1 MEISVKE
8 LGGLENLTGSAN
20 FHLWKD
26 EMMIFFS
33 IYGLESFV
41 KGSDTQPDPSTAKT
55 KEIESWDKKSKTVK
69 FILYRTVDSSIKPI
83 LSAHA
88 TGPEGWKALCNKYD
102 KRNPTTFHWLLKAIL
117 TLKYTNKDDIPNYIT
132 QFDQLWARLSER
144 TVSNGSK
151 DGDSLEAA
159 LRPLAQS
166 PKAKV
171 AFILTSLPS
180 SLDNVIDNL
189 TTKEG
194 LTYDNVCGRL
204 MDLVSTSKKIIEED
218 KALYGKAKGNKW
230 SNKESKGK
238 EKEVYCTVCKDN
250 GKKERVWQLH
260 HIKHC
265 KSKKTDEVAKVAASD
280 NDSDLTLIATDY
292 ALASSSNSTRSQ
304 HWKWIFDTGCF
315 SHMTGNKANL
325 FNLRSCFR
333 RIKGISG

>member
-8 LGGLENLTGSAN
+8 LAGLEKLTGSAN

-26 EMMIFFS
+26 KMMTFFS

-41 KGSDTQPDPSTAKT
+41 KGSDTQPDPSTVKT

-69 FILYRTVDSSIKPI
+69 FILYRPVDSSIKPI

-88 TGPEGWKALCNKYD
+88 TGPEGWKALCDKYD
-102 KRNPTTFHWLLKAIL
+102 KRNSTTLHSLLKAVL
-117 TLKYTNKDDIPNYIT
+117 TLKCTNKDDIPNYIT
-132 QFDQLWARLSER
+132 QFDQLWAQLSER

-151 DGDSLEAA
+151 DGDSLEVA

-166 PKAKV
+166 PKVKA

-180 SLDNVIDNL
+180 LLDNVVDNL

-194 LTYDNVCGRL
+194 LIYDDVCERL

-218 KALYGKAKGNKW
+218 KALYGKAKGNKR
-230 SNKESKGK
+230 SNKESKGN

-250 GKKERVWQLH
+250 GKKERVWQSH
-260 HIKHC
+260 HTKHC
-265 KSKKTDEVAKVAASD
+265 KLKKID
-280 NDSDLTLIATDY
+280 
-292 ALASSSNSTRSQ
+292 
-304 HWKWIFDTGCF
+304 
-315 SHMTGNKANL
+315 
-325 FNLRSCFR
+325 
-333 RIKGISG
+333 